1 MIFMA
6 EVIFMHHSSVDSP
19 MIPTGVAVNGRDTQV
34 PSSTVETK
42 PLSLLAVLS
51 DLSMK

>member
-1 MIFMA
+1 
-6 EVIFMHHSSVDSP
+6 

-34 PSSTVETK
+34 PSSAVKAK

-51 DLSMK
+51 NLSMKRAIDGHV